1 MFHIYLIGGWPL
13 PKKLIPALSGR
24 TVRCILFDLGDTLW
38 SRKDMAVWE
47 QVENASNTR
56 AAALLKE
63 YVTSPSLLNVDEAV
77 LGKRLRES
85 VDECLRNAIR
95 EEPDLEPHGGLAIVQ
110 VLHQWGIEGVDIS
123 GGEAL
128 RVRIPESRPLFDD
141 VLPTLKMLQ
150 QRGFQLGV
158 VSNRHW
164 GGKLFSEDLQTLG
177 LLDYFDLRHLA
188 ISVDLGV
195 RKPNPAIFLHAL
207 NALNVAPEHAVMVG
221 DSLLS
226 DIIGGKMLGIFTI
239 WKPKPSVRAQAHLI
253 ASGTAAQAHQMPA
266 PAESTPGKLPGD
278 LLPGMHITDDDYVL
292 AQVRSRAGKWD
303 QQLPGE
309 VKPDL
314 VIENLSDLL
323 EIFSKVGKQ

>member
-1 MFHIYLIGGWPL
+1 LS
-13 PKKLIPALSGR
+13 KKLIPALTGR
-24 TVRCILFDLGDTLW
+24 IVRCILFDLGDTLW

-47 QVENASNTR
+47 QLENAANAR

-63 YVTSPSLLNVDEAV
+63 YVTSPSLLNANEAV

-85 VDECLRNAIR
+85 IDECLRNAIR
-95 EEPDLEPHGGLAIVQ
+95 AEPDLEPHGGLAVAQ
-110 VLHQWGIEGVDIS
+110 VLQQWGIEGVDI
-123 GGEAL
+123 GGGEAIFEAL

-164 GGKLFSEDLQTLG
+164 GGKLFQEDLQTLG
-177 LLDYFDLRHLA
+177 LLNYFDLRHIA

-195 RKPNPAIFLHAL
+195 RKPGHAIFLHAL

-226 DIIGGKMLGIFTI
+226 DIVGAKMLGIFTI

-266 PAESTPGKLPGD
+266 PGKLPGD
-278 LLPGMHITDDDYVL
+278 LPPGMHITDDDYVL

-303 QQLPGE
+303 QQLLGE
-309 VKPDL
+309 IKPDL

-323 EIFSKVGKQ
+323 DIFSEVGKQ